1 MAMIDQHGWAFRF
14 VFDAEGKEPNFHYSA
29 GITDRCG
36 CPELLVFGLAREVG
50 SWVINEYA
58 RRCVAGDVFK
68 QGRAYSGFIEGYDIV
83 FLDVDSRLA
92 SVENDYTTWTD
103 WYYERKGFSLRQLVW
118 PDKTGT
124 FPWQAGFREEFRRLQ
139 PILGEPPIALGES

>member
-1 MAMIDQHGWAFRF
+1 
-14 VFDAEGKEPNFHYSA
+14 
-29 GITDRCG
+29 
-36 CPELLVFGLAREVG
+36 
-50 SWVINEYA
+50 
-58 RRCVAGDVFK
+58 
-68 QGRAYSGFIEGYDIV
+68 
-83 FLDVDSRLA
+83 
-92 SVENDYTTWTD
+92 VENDYTTWTD